1 MAAPFLH
8 SQMVEGSNQLQS
20 SCKSVIQVKMSP
32 TEMLVVATA
41 KIILF
46 FIILGN
52 MDIKE
57 YFKGK
62 TISNESIYKNCSER
76 KYLYIIKL
84 NF

>member
-1 MAAPFLH
+1 MLLIEMF
-8 SQMVEGSNQLQS
+8 VV
-20 SCKSVIQVKMSP
+20 VIVKI
-32 TEMLVVATA
+32 V
-41 KIILF
+41 LF

-62 TISNESIYKNCSER
+62 IISNESIYKNCLEY

>member
-1 MAAPFLH
+1 
-8 SQMVEGSNQLQS
+8 
-20 SCKSVIQVKMSP
+20 
-32 TEMLVVATA
+32 MLVVATA

-84 NF
+84 NFWWKMILEFYKIKKFLARLYK